1 MVFLNKALAINR
13 KQFYID
19 IPRFFLYFAAR
30 ASVGTKAT
38 ASLGKSPRMAIYT
51 HLNKKEAGKV
61 AEEFSLGDLVS
72 YSGIR
77 NGSVNTH
84 YLLETKK
91 GRFFIKIDEV
101 KSELEVKQEL
111 ELLLFLKRQGFP
123 CPQPLKSKSG
133 KYYHEFHG
141 KCLSSSRYIDGVE
154 LPLEK
159 LTAAH
164 LELLGHALA
173 NLHLIG
179 RSYKKGIDNRFG
191 FAKIMM
197 IYREVRKQLPSHLK
211 NIVRVLD
218 DEVSYLENYLDNN
231 LPKGIIHGDL
241 FPDNV
246 KFKGSRLVGIID
258 FEAACRGKLI
268 YDLATAVNALCYLD
282 GRYRI
287 DRFEA
292 LISGYE
298 SLRPLS
304 LPEWDSFPNEL
315 RFSALRFTVT
325 RIRDFFLR
333 KMDESLRNYKDF
345 KEFFERLLI
354 LRREKTG
361 GMEDILL
368 AMATGYD
375 YRKYQKSKPSK

>member
-1 MVFLNKALAINR
+1 
-13 KQFYID
+13 
-19 IPRFFLYFAAR
+19 
-30 ASVGTKAT
+30 
-38 ASLGKSPRMAIYT
+38 MAIYT
-51 HLNKKEAGKV
+51 SLTKREAGRISD
-61 AEEFSLGDLVS
+61 EFALGDIVS
-72 YSGIR
+72 FSGIR

-91 GRFFIKIDEV
+91 GRFFVRIDEV

-111 ELLLFLKRQGFP
+111 ELLLYLKRQGCP
-123 CPQPLKSKSG
+123 CPHPLKSKKG
-133 KYYHEFHG
+133 KHYYEFHG
-141 KCLSSSRYIDGVE
+141 KYLSISRYLDGIE
-154 LPLEK
+154 FPLEA
-159 LTAAH
+159 LTSAQ
-164 LELLGHALA
+164 LEAMGHSLA

-179 RSYKKGIDNRFG
+179 KGYKKGIDNRFG
-191 FAKIMM
+191 FTKIVA
-197 IYREVRKQLPSHLK
+197 IYRDVRKQLPSHLK
-211 NIVRVLD
+211 NIIRVLD
-218 DEVSYLENYLDNN
+218 DETVYLENYLDNN
-231 LPKGIIHGDL
+231 LPKGIIHGDF

-246 KFKGSRLVGIID
+246 KFRGSRVVGILD

-287 DRFEA
+287 DRFEP
-292 LISGYE
+292 LIAGYE

-325 RIRDFFLR
+325 RIKDFYLR
-333 KMDESLRNYKDF
+333 KIEEEKRGYREF
-345 KEFFERLLI
+345 KEFFDRLLI
-354 LRREKTG
+354 LRREKDG

>member
-1 MVFLNKALAINR
+1 
-13 KQFYID
+13 
-19 IPRFFLYFAAR
+19 
-30 ASVGTKAT
+30 
-38 ASLGKSPRMAIYT
+38 MAIYT
-51 HLNKKEAGKV
+51 SFSKREITRLV
-61 AEEFSLGDLVS
+61 DEFALGELVS
-72 YSGIR
+72 FSGTR
-77 NGSVNTH
+77 AGSVNTH
-84 YLLETKK
+84 YLIETKRAK
-91 GRFFIKIDEV
+91 FFAKLDEV
-101 KSELEVKQEL
+101 KSEVEVKQEVD
-111 ELLLFLKRQGFP
+111 LLLHLRKQNFP
-123 CPQPLKSKSG
+123 YLQPLKTKSG
-133 KYYHEFHG
+133 RYHLEFQG
-141 KCLSSSRYIDGVE
+141 KCVTVTRHLDGVE
-154 LPLEK
+154 LPVESITGTDLS
-159 LTAAH
+159 A
-164 LELLGHALA
+164 LGHALA

-191 FAKIMM
+191 FNRIVA
-197 IYREVRKQLPSHLK
+197 IYRDVRRQLPTHLK

-218 DEVSYLENYLDNN
+218 DEFSYLENYLDNN

-246 KFKGSRLVGIID
+246 KFKGNRLTGVMD

-268 YDLATAVNALCYLD
+268 YDLATAVNALCFIED
-282 GRYRI
+282 RYRI
-287 DRFEA
+287 ERFEA

-325 RIRDFFLR
+325 RLKDFYLR
-333 KMDESLRNYKDF
+333 AAEDSQRVHKDF
-345 KEFFERLLI
+345 KEFYDRLLI
-354 LRREKTG
+354 LRREKSG

>member
-1 MVFLNKALAINR
+1 
-13 KQFYID
+13 
-19 IPRFFLYFAAR
+19 
-30 ASVGTKAT
+30 
-38 ASLGKSPRMAIYT
+38 MAIYT
-51 HLNKKEAGKV
+51 TLTKKDITKIAD
-61 AEEFSLGDLVS
+61 EFALGDLVS
-72 YSGIR
+72 FTGIK

-84 YLLETKK
+84 YLIETKR
-91 GRFFIKIDEV
+91 GRYFAKIDEV
-101 KSELEVKQEL
+101 KSEIEVKQEL
-111 ELLLFLKRQGFP
+111 ELLFHLRKQNFP
-123 CPQPLKSKSG
+123 CLQPLKRKTG
-133 KYYHEFHG
+133 RFHLEVQN
-141 KCLSSSRYIDGVE
+141 KCLTVNKFIEGTELAVE
-154 LPLEK
+154 AIN
-159 LTAAH
+159 LTH
-164 LELLGHALA
+164 LNALGHALA

-191 FAKIMM
+191 FNRIVS
-197 IYREVRKQLPSHLK
+197 IYRDVRRQLPTHLK

-218 DEVSYLENYLDNN
+218 DEFTYLENYLDNN

-241 FPDNV
+241 FADNV
-246 KFKGSRLVGIID
+246 KFKGNRLTGVMD

-268 YDLATAVNALCYLD
+268 YDLATAVNALCFLGD
-282 GRYRI
+282 RYQI

-325 RIRDFFLR
+325 RIKDFYLR
-333 KMDESLRNYKDF
+333 GTDDSQRIYKDF
-345 KEFFERLLI
+345 KEFYDRLLI
-354 LRREKTG
+354 LRREKNG

>member
-1 MVFLNKALAINR
+1 MAVYTLLSK
-13 KQFYID
+13 KD
-19 IPRFFLYFAAR
+19 IARVADEFA
-30 ASVGTKAT
+30 
-38 ASLGKSPRMAIYT
+38 
-51 HLNKKEAGKV
+51 
-61 AEEFSLGDLVS
+61 LGDVIS

-84 YLLETKK
+84 YLIETKR
-91 GRFFIKIDEV
+91 GRYFAKIDEV

-111 ELLLFLKRQGFP
+111 ELLFHLKKQGFP
-123 CPQPLKSKSG
+123 CLQPLKNKAG
-133 KYYHEFHG
+133 RFHLEVQG
-141 KCLSSSRYIDGVE
+141 KCMTLSRYLDGVE
-154 LPLEK
+154 LPAEN
-159 LTAAH
+159 LTTVH
-164 LELLGHALA
+164 LGLLGHALA

-191 FAKIMM
+191 FNRILV
-197 IYREVRKQLPSHLK
+197 IYREVRRQLPSHLK
-211 NIVRVLD
+211 NIIRVLD
-218 DEVSYLENYLDNN
+218 DEFSYLENYLDNN

-246 KFKGSRLVGIID
+246 KFKGNRLVGIMD

-268 YDLATAVNALCYLD
+268 YDLATAVNALCFTGD
-282 GRYRI
+282 RYQI

-325 RIRDFFLR
+325 RIKDFYLR
-333 KMDESLRNYKDF
+333 KVEDSQRVYKDF
-345 KEFFERLLI
+345 KEFYDRLLI
-354 LRREKTG
+354 LRREKSG

>member
-1 MVFLNKALAINR
+1 
-13 KQFYID
+13 
-19 IPRFFLYFAAR
+19 
-30 ASVGTKAT
+30 
-38 ASLGKSPRMAIYT
+38 MAIYT
-51 HLNKKEAGKV
+51 ALNKKEIAKI
-61 AEEFSLGDLVS
+61 ADEFALGDVIS
-72 YSGIR
+72 HAGIR

-84 YLLETKK
+84 YLIETKR
-91 GRFFIKIDEV
+91 GRYFAKIDEV

-111 ELLLFLKRQGFP
+111 DLLFHLKKQGFP
-123 CPQPLKSKSG
+123 CLQPLKSKTG
-133 KYYHEFHG
+133 RHYLEVQG
-141 KCLSSSRYIDGVE
+141 KCATVSRYLDGVE
-154 LPLEK
+154 LSVRALN
-159 LTAAH
+159 TTH
-164 LELLGHALA
+164 LETLGHALA

-191 FAKIMM
+191 FNRIAA
-197 IYREVRKQLPSHLK
+197 IYREVRRQLPAHLK
-211 NIVRVLD
+211 NIVRVID
-218 DEVSYLENYLDNN
+218 DEFSYLENYLDNN

-246 KFKGSRLVGIID
+246 KFKGNRLVGIMD

-268 YDLATAVNALCYLD
+268 YDLATAVNALCFVD
-282 GRYRI
+282 GRYQI
-287 DRFEA
+287 DRFEP

-325 RIRDFFLR
+325 RVKDFYLR
-333 KMDESLRNYKDF
+333 KVEESHRMYKDF
-345 KEFFERLLI
+345 KEFYDRLLI
-354 LRREKTG
+354 LRREKSG

>member
-1 MVFLNKALAINR
+1 MT
-13 KQFYID
+13 
-19 IPRFFLYFAAR
+19 
-30 ASVGTKAT
+30 SE
-38 ASLGKSPRMAIYT
+38 
-51 HLNKKEAGKV
+51 HLHA
-61 AEEFSLGDLVS
+61 
-72 YSGIR
+72 
-77 NGSVNTH
+77 
-84 YLLETKK
+84 
-91 GRFFIKIDEV
+91 
-101 KSELEVKQEL
+101 
-111 ELLLFLKRQGFP
+111 
-123 CPQPLKSKSG
+123 
-133 KYYHEFHG
+133 
-141 KCLSSSRYIDGVE
+141 
-154 LPLEK
+154 
-159 LTAAH
+159 
-164 LELLGHALA
+164 LGHVLA

-191 FAKIMM
+191 FNRIVS
-197 IYREVRKQLPSHLK
+197 IYRDVRRQLPPHLK

-218 DEVSYLENYLDNN
+218 DEFTYLENYLDNN

-241 FPDNV
+241 FSDNV
-246 KFKGSRLVGIID
+246 KFKSSRLTGVMD

-268 YDLATAVNALCYLD
+268 YDLATAVNALCFLED
-282 GRYRI
+282 RYRI

-325 RIRDFFLR
+325 RLKDFYLR
-333 KMDESLRNYKDF
+333 STDDNQRIYKDF
-345 KEFFERLLI
+345 KEFYDRLLI
-354 LRREKTG
+354 LRREKSG

>member
-1 MVFLNKALAINR
+1 MNR
-13 KQFYID
+13 RSQRD
-19 IPRFFLYFAAR
+19 E
-30 ASVGTKAT
+30 ST
-38 ASLGKSPRMAIYT
+38 RMAIYT
-51 HLNKKEAGKV
+51 TLTKKDIAKV
-61 AEEFSLGDLVS
+61 VDEFALGELVS
-72 YSGIR
+72 FTGVKT
-77 NGSVNTH
+77 GSVNTL
-84 YLLETKK
+84 YLIETKRGK
-91 GRFFIKIDEV
+91 FFAKIDEV
-101 KSELEVKQEL
+101 KSELEVKQEID
-111 ELLLFLKRQGFP
+111 LLFHLRKQNFP
-123 CPQPLKSKSG
+123 CLQPLKSKSG
-133 KYYHEFHG
+133 RLYLDVQG
-141 KCLSSSRYIDGVE
+141 KCLTVSRHLEGVE
-154 LPLEK
+154 LPVQAITPIH
-159 LTAAH
+159 LTA
-164 LELLGHALA
+164 LGHMLA

-191 FAKIMM
+191 FNRIVS
-197 IYREVRKQLPSHLK
+197 IYRDVRRQLPGHLK

-218 DEVSYLENYLDNN
+218 DEFSYLENYLDNN

-241 FPDNV
+241 FADNV
-246 KFKGSRLVGIID
+246 KFKSNRLTGVVD

-268 YDLATAVNALCYLD
+268 YDLATAVNALCFLD
-282 GRYRI
+282 DRFRI

-325 RIRDFFLR
+325 RI
-333 KMDESLRNYKDF
+333 KDF
-345 KEFFERLLI
+345 YLRVTDDGQRIHKDYKEFYDRLLI
-354 LRREKTG
+354 LRREKSG

>member
-1 MVFLNKALAINR
+1 MAVYTTL
-13 KQFYID
+13 
-19 IPRFFLYFAAR
+19 
-30 ASVGTKAT
+30 TKREAT
-38 ASLGKSPRMAIYT
+38 RI
-51 HLNKKEAGKV
+51 
-61 AEEFSLGDLVS
+61 AEEFALGDLLS
-72 YSGIR
+72 HTAIR

-84 YLLETKK
+84 YLFETKR
-91 GRFFIKIDEV
+91 GRFFVKVDEI
-101 KSELEVKQEL
+101 KSEVEVKQEL
-111 ELLLFLKRQGFP
+111 ELLLYLKRQGCP
-123 CPQPLKSKSG
+123 CPQPLKGKKA

-141 KCLSSSRYIDGVE
+141 KYLSVSRYVDGSE
-154 LPLEK
+154 LSLDA
-159 LTAAH
+159 LTSTH
-164 LELLGHALA
+164 LEAMGHGLA
-173 NLHLIG
+173 NLHLVG
-179 RSYKKGIDNRFG
+179 KGYKKGIDNRFG
-191 FAKIMM
+191 FTKIVA

-211 NIVRVLD
+211 NIIRVLD
-218 DEVSYLENYLDNN
+218 DEVVYLENYLDNN

-246 KFKGSRLVGIID
+246 KFRGSRLIGIVD

-287 DRFEA
+287 ERFEP
-292 LISGYE
+292 LITGYE

-325 RIRDFFLR
+325 RIKDFYLR
-333 KMDESLRNYKDF
+333 KIDESQRNYKDF
-345 KEFFERLLI
+345 KEFFDRLLI
-354 LRREKTG
+354 LRREKDG

>member
-1 MVFLNKALAINR
+1 
-13 KQFYID
+13 
-19 IPRFFLYFAAR
+19 
-30 ASVGTKAT
+30 
-38 ASLGKSPRMAIYT
+38 MAIYT
-51 HLNKKEAGKV
+51 ALTKKEIAKI
-61 AEEFSLGDLVS
+61 ADEFALGDLVS
-72 YSGIR
+72 FTGIK

-84 YLLETKK
+84 YLIETKR
-91 GRFFIKIDEV
+91 GRYFAKIDEV
-101 KSELEVKQEL
+101 KSEVEVKQEL
-111 ELLLFLKRQGFP
+111 DLLLHLRKQNFP
-123 CPQPLKSKSG
+123 CLQPLKSKTG
-133 KYYHEFHG
+133 RFHIDVFG
-141 KCLSSSRYIDGVE
+141 KCLTVSRFIEGIE
-154 LPLEK
+154 LPVESM
-159 LTAAH
+159 TSDH
-164 LELLGHALA
+164 LHALGHALA

-191 FAKIMM
+191 FNRIVS
-197 IYREVRKQLPSHLK
+197 IYRDVRRQLPTHLK

-218 DEVSYLENYLDNN
+218 DEFTYLENYLDNN

-241 FPDNV
+241 FSDNV
-246 KFKGSRLVGIID
+246 KFKSNRLTGVMD

-268 YDLATAVNALCYLD
+268 YDLATAVNALCFLD
-282 GRYRI
+282 DRYRI
-287 DRFEA
+287 ERFEA

-325 RIRDFFLR
+325 RIKDFY
-333 KMDESLRNYKDF
+333 LRNSDDNQRIYKDF
-345 KEFFERLLI
+345 KEFYDRLLI
-354 LRREKTG
+354 LRREKSG

>member
-1 MVFLNKALAINR
+1 
-13 KQFYID
+13 
-19 IPRFFLYFAAR
+19 
-30 ASVGTKAT
+30 
-38 ASLGKSPRMAIYT
+38 MAIYT
-51 HLNKKEAGKV
+51 AINKREAV
-61 AEEFSLGDLVS
+61 RISDEFGLGEYLS
-72 YSGIR
+72 FTGIR

-91 GRFFIKIDEV
+91 GRFFVKIDEV

-111 ELLLFLKRQGFP
+111 ELLLYLRRQGCP
-123 CPQPLKSKSG
+123 CLQPIKSKNG
-133 KYYHEFHG
+133 KYYQELHG
-141 KCLSSSRYIDGVE
+141 KYLSLSRHLEGVE
-154 LPLEK
+154 L
-159 LTAAH
+159 H
-164 LELLGHALA
+164 LESITPSHLSVLGHALA

-179 RSYKKGIDNRFG
+179 RGYKKGIDNRFG
-191 FAKIMM
+191 FTKVVN
-197 IYREVRKQLPSHLK
+197 IYREVRRQLPSHLR
-211 NIVRVLD
+211 NIIRVLD

-246 KFKGSRLVGIID
+246 RFKGSRLTGIID

-268 YDLATAVNALCYLD
+268 YDLATTVNAFCYLE

-287 DRFEA
+287 DRFEP

-325 RIRDFFLR
+325 RIKDFYLR
-333 KMDESLRNYKDF
+333 KIDENQRIYKDF
-345 KEFFERLLI
+345 REFFDRLLI
-354 LRREKTG
+354 LRREKDG
-361 GMEDILL
+361 GMEEILL

>member
-1 MVFLNKALAINR
+1 
-13 KQFYID
+13 
-19 IPRFFLYFAAR
+19 
-30 ASVGTKAT
+30 
-38 ASLGKSPRMAIYT
+38 MAVYT
-51 HLNKKEAGKV
+51 TLTKKEIV
-61 AEEFSLGDLVS
+61 NTAEEFTLGDLVS
-72 YSGIR
+72 YSGIK

-84 YLLETKK
+84 YFIETKR
-91 GRFFIKIDEV
+91 GRYFAKLDEV

-111 ELLLFLKRQGFP
+111 DLLFHLRKQGFP
-123 CPQPLKSKSG
+123 CLQPLKSKTGRFYLDVHG
-133 KYYHEFHG
+133 KY
-141 KCLSSSRYIDGVE
+141 LTISRYIDGIE
-154 LPLEK
+154 LPVEA
-159 LTAAH
+159 LTSTH
-164 LELLGHALA
+164 LGILGHALA

-179 RSYKKGIDNRFG
+179 RSFKKGIDNRFG
-191 FAKIMM
+191 FTRIAA
-197 IYREVRKQLPSHLK
+197 IYRDVRRQLPSHLK

-218 DEVSYLENYLDNN
+218 DEFSYLENYLDNN

-241 FPDNV
+241 FADNV
-246 KFKGSRLVGIID
+246 KFKGNRLVGVVD
-258 FEAACRGKLI
+258 FDAACRGKLI
-268 YDLATAVNALCYLD
+268 YDLATAVNALCFI
-282 GRYRI
+282 GNRYKI

-325 RIRDFFLR
+325 RIKDFYLR
-333 KMDESLRNYKDF
+333 KTDDSQRIHKDF
-345 KEFFERLLI
+345 REFYDRLLI
-354 LRREKTG
+354 LRREKSG

>member
-1 MVFLNKALAINR
+1 
-13 KQFYID
+13 
-19 IPRFFLYFAAR
+19 
-30 ASVGTKAT
+30 
-38 ASLGKSPRMAIYT
+38 MAIYT
-51 HLNKKEAGKV
+51 VLTKKDIARV
-61 AEEFSLGDLVS
+61 VDEFVLGELVS
-72 YSGIR
+72 FTGIK

-84 YLLETKK
+84 YLIETKRGK
-91 GRFFIKIDEV
+91 FFAKIDEV
-101 KSELEVKQEL
+101 KSEVEVKQEL
-111 ELLLFLKRQGFP
+111 ELLFHLRKQNFP
-123 CPQPLKSKSG
+123 CLQPIKSKTG
-133 KYYHEFHG
+133 KFHIEAQG
-141 KCLSSSRYIDGVE
+141 KCLTVSRHLDGVE
-154 LPLEK
+154 LKVEAMTPI
-159 LTAAH
+159 H
-164 LELLGHALA
+164 LNALGHMLA

-191 FAKIMM
+191 FNRIVS
-197 IYREVRKQLPSHLK
+197 IYRDVRRQLPTHLK

-218 DEVSYLENYLDNN
+218 DEFSYLENYLDNN

-241 FPDNV
+241 FSDNV
-246 KFKGSRLVGIID
+246 KFKSNRLAGVMD

-268 YDLATAVNALCYLD
+268 YDLATAVNALCFLEN
-282 GRYRI
+282 RYRI

-325 RIRDFFLR
+325 RIKDFFLR
-333 KMDESLRNYKDF
+333 NSDDSQRIYKDY
-345 KEFFERLLI
+345 KEFYDRLLI
-354 LRREKTG
+354 LRREKSG

>member
-1 MVFLNKALAINR
+1 
-13 KQFYID
+13 
-19 IPRFFLYFAAR
+19 
-30 ASVGTKAT
+30 
-38 ASLGKSPRMAIYT
+38 MAIYT
-51 HLNKKEAGKV
+51 TLSKKDITKLV
-61 AEEFSLGDLVS
+61 DEFALGDLVS
-72 YSGIR
+72 FTGTR
-77 NGSVNTH
+77 TGSVNTH
-84 YLLETKK
+84 YLIETKRAK
-91 GRFFIKIDEV
+91 FFAKIDEI

-111 ELLLFLKRQGFP
+111 DLLLHLRKQNFP
-123 CPQPLKSKSG
+123 CPQPLKTKSG
-133 KYYHEFHG
+133 RYHLEFQG
-141 KCLSSSRYIDGVE
+141 KCVTVTRYVDGSE
-154 LPLEK
+154 LPVENLN
-159 LTAAH
+159 TTH
-164 LELLGHALA
+164 LSALGHALA

-191 FAKIMM
+191 FNRIVA
-197 IYREVRKQLPSHLK
+197 IYREVRRQMPSHLK

-218 DEVSYLENYLDNN
+218 DEFSYLENYLDNN

-241 FPDNV
+241 FTDNV
-246 KFKGSRLVGIID
+246 KFKGNRLTGVMD

-268 YDLATAVNALCYLD
+268 YDLATAVNALCFTD
-282 GRYRI
+282 ERYRI
-287 DRFEA
+287 ERFEA

-325 RIRDFFLR
+325 RIKDFYLR
-333 KMDESLRNYKDF
+333 AADDTQRVYKDF
-345 KEFFERLLI
+345 KEFYDRLLI
-354 LRREKTG
+354 LRREKSG

>member
-1 MVFLNKALAINR
+1 
-13 KQFYID
+13 
-19 IPRFFLYFAAR
+19 
-30 ASVGTKAT
+30 
-38 ASLGKSPRMAIYT
+38 MAIYT
-51 HLNKKEAGKV
+51 LLNKKEIAKI
-61 AEEFSLGDLVS
+61 ADEFVLGDVVS
-72 YSGIR
+72 YSGIK

-84 YLLETKK
+84 YLIETKR
-91 GRFFIKIDEV
+91 GRYFAKIDEV

-111 ELLLFLKRQGFP
+111 DLLFHLKKQGLQ
-123 CPQPLKSKSG
+123 CLQPLKSKTG
-133 KYYHEFHG
+133 RHYLEVQG
-141 KCLSSSRYIDGVE
+141 KCVTISRYLDGVE
-154 LPLEK
+154 LPVESLNA
-159 LTAAH
+159 TH
-164 LELLGHALA
+164 LETLGHALA

-191 FAKIMM
+191 FNRIAA
-197 IYREVRKQLPSHLK
+197 IYREVRRQLPSHLK
-211 NIVRVLD
+211 NIVRVID
-218 DEVSYLENYLDNN
+218 DEFSYLENYLDNN

-246 KFKGSRLVGIID
+246 KFKGNRLVGIMD

-268 YDLATAVNALCYLD
+268 YDLATAVNALCFFD
-282 GRYRI
+282 DRYQI
-287 DRFEA
+287 DRFEP

-325 RIRDFFLR
+325 RIKDFYLHKVEENQR
-333 KMDESLRNYKDF
+333 IYKDF
-345 KEFFERLLI
+345 KEFYDRLLI
-354 LRREKTG
+354 LRREKSG

>member
-1 MVFLNKALAINR
+1 
-13 KQFYID
+13 
-19 IPRFFLYFAAR
+19 
-30 ASVGTKAT
+30 
-38 ASLGKSPRMAIYT
+38 MAIYT
-51 HLNKKEAGKV
+51 VLTKKDIARV
-61 AEEFSLGDLVS
+61 VDEFVLGELVS
-72 YSGIR
+72 FTGIK

-84 YLLETKK
+84 YLIETKRGK
-91 GRFFIKIDEV
+91 FFAKIDEV
-101 KSELEVKQEL
+101 KSEVEVKQEL
-111 ELLLFLKRQGFP
+111 ELLFHLRKQNFP
-123 CPQPLKSKSG
+123 CLQPIKSKTG
-133 KYYHEFHG
+133 KFHIEAQG
-141 KCLSSSRYIDGVE
+141 KCLTVSRHLDGVE
-154 LPLEK
+154 LKVEAMTPIH
-159 LTAAH
+159 LTA
-164 LELLGHALA
+164 LGHMLA

-191 FAKIMM
+191 FNRIVS
-197 IYREVRKQLPSHLK
+197 IYRDVRRQLPTHLK

-218 DEVSYLENYLDNN
+218 DEFSYLENYLDNN

-241 FPDNV
+241 FSDNV
-246 KFKGSRLVGIID
+246 KFKSNRLAGVMD

-268 YDLATAVNALCYLD
+268 YDLATAVNALCFVEN
-282 GRYRI
+282 RYRI

-325 RIRDFFLR
+325 RIKDFFLR
-333 KMDESLRNYKDF
+333 NSDDSQRIYKDY
-345 KEFFERLLI
+345 KEFYDRLLI
-354 LRREKTG
+354 LRREKSG

>member
-1 MVFLNKALAINR
+1 
-13 KQFYID
+13 
-19 IPRFFLYFAAR
+19 
-30 ASVGTKAT
+30 
-38 ASLGKSPRMAIYT
+38 MAIYT
-51 HLNKKEAGKV
+51 SLTKRETARI
-61 AEEFSLGDLVS
+61 AEEFGLGDLLS
-72 YSGIR
+72 YTGIR
-77 NGSVNTH
+77 KGSVNTH
-84 YLLETKK
+84 YLLETKR

-101 KSELEVKQEL
+101 KSEVEVKQEL
-111 ELLLFLKRQGFP
+111 ELTFYLKRQGCP
-123 CPQPLKSKSG
+123 CPQPIKSKKG

-141 KCLSSSRYIDGVE
+141 KHLSVSRYIDGAD
-154 LPLEK
+154 LPLEA
-159 LTAAH
+159 LTPSH
-164 LELLGHALA
+164 LEILGHALA

-179 RSYKKGIDNRFG
+179 RGYKKGIDNRFG
-191 FAKIMM
+191 FTKIVS
-197 IYREVRKQLPSHLK
+197 IYREVRKHLPPHLK
-211 NIVRVLD
+211 NIIRVLD

-231 LPKGIIHGDL
+231 LPKGIVHGDL

-246 KFKGSRLVGIID
+246 KFKGSRLAGIID

-292 LISGYE
+292 LITGYE
-298 SLRPLS
+298 TLRPLS

-325 RIRDFFLR
+325 RIKDFYLR
-333 KMDESLRNYKDF
+333 KIDENQRSYKDF
-345 KEFFERLLI
+345 KEFFDRLLI
-354 LRREKTG
+354 LRREKDG

>member
-1 MVFLNKALAINR
+1 MAVYTPL
-13 KQFYID
+13 
-19 IPRFFLYFAAR
+19 
-30 ASVGTKAT
+30 TK
-38 ASLGKSPRMAIYT
+38 R
-51 HLNKKEAGKV
+51 EAVKI
-61 AEEFSLGDLVS
+61 ADEFGLGDLLS
-72 YSGIR
+72 LSGIR

-84 YLLETKK
+84 YVLATKR
-91 GRFFIKIDEV
+91 GRFFLKINEV
-101 KSELEVKQEL
+101 KSEVEVKQEL
-111 ELLLFLKRQGFP
+111 DLLSYLKKQGCP
-123 CPQPLKSKSG
+123 CLQPIKSKSG
-133 KYYHEFHG
+133 KHYLEFHG
-141 KCLSSSRYIDGVE
+141 KYLVVSRYLDGAE
-154 LPLEK
+154 LPPDS
-159 LTAAH
+159 LTTAH
-164 LELLGHALA
+164 LEILGHALA

-179 RSYKKGIDNRFG
+179 RGYKKGIDNRFG
-191 FAKIMM
+191 FTKVIS
-197 IYREVRKQLPSHLK
+197 IYREVRRQLPSHMK

-218 DEVSYLENYLDNN
+218 DEASYLENYLDNN

-241 FPDNV
+241 FSDNV
-246 KFKGSRLVGIID
+246 KFKGNRLIGIMD

-282 GRYRI
+282 DRYRI

-325 RIRDFFLR
+325 RIKDFYLR
-333 KMDESLRNYKDF
+333 KTDDSQRVYKDF
-345 KEFFERLLI
+345 KEFYDRLLI
-354 LRREKTG
+354 LRREKSG

>member
-1 MVFLNKALAINR
+1 
-13 KQFYID
+13 
-19 IPRFFLYFAAR
+19 
-30 ASVGTKAT
+30 
-38 ASLGKSPRMAIYT
+38 MAIYT
-51 HLNKKEAGKV
+51 TLTKRDA
-61 AEEFSLGDLVS
+61 ARIADEFALGDVVS
-72 YSGIR
+72 FSGIR

-91 GRFFIKIDEV
+91 GRFFLKIDEI

-111 ELLLFLKRQGFP
+111 ELLLYLKRQGCP
-123 CPQPLKSKSG
+123 CPQPLKSKKG
-133 KYYHEFHG
+133 KHYHEFHG
-141 KCLSSSRYIDGVE
+141 KYLSISRYFDGTE
-154 LPLEK
+154 LALES
-159 LTAAH
+159 LTSAH
-164 LELLGHALA
+164 LEAMGHGLA

-179 RSYKKGIDNRFG
+179 KGYKKGIDNRFG
-191 FAKIMM
+191 FTKIVA
-197 IYREVRKQLPSHLK
+197 IYRDVRKQLPSHLK
-211 NIVRVLD
+211 NIIRVLD
-218 DEVSYLENYLDNN
+218 DEIVYLENYLDNN
-231 LPKGIIHGDL
+231 LPKGIIHGDF

-246 KFKGSRLVGIID
+246 KFRGARVVGILD

-287 DRFEA
+287 DRFEP
-292 LISGYE
+292 LIAGYE

-325 RIRDFFLR
+325 RIKDFYLR
-333 KMDESLRNYKDF
+333 KIEEEKRGYKEF
-345 KEFFERLLI
+345 KEFFDRLLI
-354 LRREKTG
+354 LRREKDG

>member
-1 MVFLNKALAINR
+1 
-13 KQFYID
+13 
-19 IPRFFLYFAAR
+19 
-30 ASVGTKAT
+30 
-38 ASLGKSPRMAIYT
+38 MAIYT
-51 HLNKKEAGKV
+51 QLTKKDIIRV
-61 AEEFSLGDLVS
+61 VDEFALGDLITFTGVK
-72 YSGIR
+72 

-84 YLLETKK
+84 YLIETKRGK
-91 GRFFIKIDEV
+91 FFAKIDEV
-101 KSELEVKQEL
+101 KSEVEVKQEL
-111 ELLLFLKRQGFP
+111 DLLFHLRKQNFP
-123 CPQPLKSKSG
+123 CPQPLKSKNGRLYLDVQS
-133 KYYHEFHG
+133 
-141 KCLSSSRYIDGVE
+141 KCLTVSRHVDGVE
-154 LPLEK
+154 LTVQAITP
-159 LTAAH
+159 TH
-164 LELLGHALA
+164 LSALGHILA

-191 FAKIMM
+191 FNRIVS
-197 IYREVRKQLPSHLK
+197 IYRDVRRQLPSHLK

-218 DEVSYLENYLDNN
+218 DEFSYLENYLDNN

-241 FPDNV
+241 FSDNV
-246 KFKGSRLVGIID
+246 KFKSNRLTGVMD

-268 YDLATAVNALCYLD
+268 YDLATAVNALCFLD
-282 GRYRI
+282 DKFRI

-325 RIRDFFLR
+325 RIKDFFLR
-333 KMDESLRNYKDF
+333 GTDENQRIYKDY
-345 KEFFERLLI
+345 KEFYDRLLI
-354 LRREKTG
+354 LRREKSG